1 MMIKAYLDNASEI
14 ALVSRFWED
23 PGAVWVVLA
32 SEQIN
37 TKVKK
42 KKRAFI

>member
-1 MMIKAYLDNASEI
+1 MIKEYSVNTSEI
-14 ALVSRFWED
+14 ALVSRFSEEA
-23 PGAVWVVLA
+23 GSVWVVLA
-32 SEQIN
+32 SEQIS